1 MTSVFCIFIWNPHS
15 LTLVITSLLIDAKS
29 VGKIFCKNN
38 QPFFRPNSSIYLE
51 PFFFFL
57 FIVSA
62 DLFPGKR
69 EVSTASALTC
79 QLTRQ
84 LKCNPVLQQFPWQLG
99 SFAHRCVS
107 GAQSS
112 LPALTLLIPYEI
124 LRKVRGLLFLCLGF
138 NRHSL
143 SLKKNKGV
151 FDVAHHGASLG
162 WLRYKFWS
170 YSRVRAYSTIFL
182 LPPACIQIMFVRVW
196 A

>member
-1 MTSVFCIFIWNPHS
+1 MPS
-15 LTLVITSLLIDAKS
+15 LWGRFFAKTISLSLGQTAPFTLNL
-29 VGKIFCKNN
+29 F
-38 QPFFRPNSSIYLE
+38 
-51 PFFFFL
+51 FFFFL